1 MAISFV
7 YPGAKVTTYDAAG
20 KPTTDDM
27 AKGYFNAEDYDKM
40 PKDKPHGTFATCI
53 DWEDATSE
61 QKAKMVDPVQVFDAK
76 AKKWRPFLP

>member
-7 YPGAKVTTYDAAG
+7 YTGAKVTTY
-20 KPTTDDM
+20 TDDGRTETVDM
-27 AKGYFNAEDYDKM
+27 GHGYFNAADYDKL
-40 PKDKPHGTFATCI
+40 PKDKPHGTFATCV
-53 DWEDATSE
+53 DWEEATSE